1 MKKRKL
7 KLLYKIMHEY
17 MLTVKHW
24 FLSAP
29 NEKIV
34 AQTVLTA
41 LAHTTPGI
49 DEEEARRI
57 AHWVEDTHNRFTML
71 SRVITGEINLRFFE
85 NEEQPKISYTP
96 YGQQCARDRDNYS
109 DDVKKYFG

>member
-1 MKKRKL
+1 MKRKT
-7 KLLYKIMHEY
+7 KLLHKIMHEY

-34 AQTVLTA
+34 AQTVISAIAATNN
-41 LAHTTPGI
+41 GI
-49 DEEEARRI
+49 DEDEARRI

-71 SRVITGEINLRFFE
+71 GRVITGEINLRFFD
-85 NEEQPKISYTP
+85 NDEQPKISYTP
-96 YGQQCARDRDNYS
+96 YGQKCARDRDDYVDEIN
-109 DDVKKYFG
+109 KYFG